1 MMYSC
6 QQAVQAIHTWKAHQL
21 RVLQQDKCRIDV
33 LQELNFNEV
42 LITQDWAMKF
52 LPQKYRETQTDWF
65 GKRGIS
71 WHVSVVVRREAG
83 GKLQHQAFVHIV
95 KNCSQDS
102 NVVAAIM
109 EHILRN
115 LKNEHPEITTAYF
128 RQDNAGC

>member
-1 MMYSC
+1 M
-6 QQAVQAIHTWKAHQL
+6 
-21 RVLQQDKCRIDV
+21 

-71 WHVSVVVRREAG
+71 WHVSVVVRRETG

-128 RQDNAGC
+128 LQDNAGC